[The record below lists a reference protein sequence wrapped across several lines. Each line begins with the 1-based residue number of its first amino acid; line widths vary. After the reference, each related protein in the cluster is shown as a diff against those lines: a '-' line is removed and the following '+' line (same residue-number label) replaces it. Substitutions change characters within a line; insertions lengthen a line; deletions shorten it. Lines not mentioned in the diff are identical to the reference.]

1 MKFIILFFV
10 LSSTKIT
17 WANMACP
24 FIWGTNS
31 STALTSKD
39 IDIIRENLF
48 IKIDRKFE
56 EAKYRIQYFIET
68 PKSGVQ
74 IPLLFFA
81 KKYKGDFKVWIDDK
95 EIEIKKI
102 DEYIRKVKGTK
113 FQEFDKY
120 FDKPTVNKDD
130 PETIS
135 VYWSEHMG
143 DVIEIS
149 DLQYFE
155 VNLSKGRHC
164 IEVRYTSDS
173 YTLIDQKDFF
183 IYSLSPASFWK
194 SFNKLHVEVDN
205 TSFGREIKTNLGS
218 PLTGKLDSVAT
229 WEFDKIP
236 HKFLELTFVKEG
248 QQKKVNGGNRK
259 SFLGSGDKLEVVDRS
274 LVFSVVIMLILSS
287 SILVFLVLKTRKK

>member
-81 KKYKGDFKVWIDDK
+81 KKYKGDFEVWLDDK

-155 VNLSKGRHC
+155 VNLSKGKHC

-183 IYSLSPASFWK
+183 IYSLSPASLWK

-205 TSFGREIKTNLGS
+205 TSFGREIETNLGS
-218 PLTGKLDSVAT
+218 PLTGKLDSIAT
-229 WEFDKIP
+229 WEFNKIP
-236 HKFLELTFVKEG
+236 YKFLELTFVRES
-248 QQKKVNGGNRK
+248 QQKRANNGNQK

-274 LVFSVVIMLILSS
+274 FVFSVVIMLILSS
-287 SILVFLVLKTRKK
+287 SILVFLVVKTRKK

>member
-1 MKFIILFFV
+1 MKFIVLFFV
-10 LSSTKIT
+10 LSLTKIT

-48 IKIDRKFE
+48 IRIDRKFE

-68 PKSGVQ
+68 PKSGLQ

-81 KKYKGDFKVWIDDK
+81 KQYKGDFRVWVDNR

-102 DEYIRKVKGTK
+102 DEYIKKVGGTK
-113 FQEFDKY
+113 FREFDKY
-120 FDKPTVNKDD
+120 FNKPTVNKDN

-135 VYWSEHMG
+135 VFWSEHLG
-143 DVIEIS
+143 DVIELS

-155 VNLSKGRHC
+155 VNLSKGTHC
-164 IEVRYTSDS
+164 IEVKYTSDS
-173 YTLIDQKDFF
+173 YTLIDEKDFF

-236 HKFLELTFVKEG
+236 HKFLELTFVKEH
-248 QQKKVNGGNRK
+248 QKTRASKQNRK
-259 SFLGSGDKLEVVDRS
+259 SFLGKEEKLE
-274 LVFSVVIMLILSS
+274 LVSKSAIFSVVIMLLLGVSV
-287 SILVFLVLKTRKK
+287 LVFLTVKARRN